1 MGVEGICSAPAD
13 EREPETECDP
23 ADEASPWEEDW
34 REATLKRLEGWI
46 EERERLIAE
55 IERRI
60 EEEANAA

>member
-13 EREPETECDP
+13 EREPECDP